1 MQLSTTRL
9 GHAVHALID
18 ILPLTHP
25 ADASLSR
32 YFRSNHEL
40 GPKDRAFVAETVYA
54 VLRRKRLLEHLAAP
68 HTSPRHLILA
78 LLAKVQGL
86 SLRELEPLLHKEE
99 NVWLKQVK
107 AVPTDDLP
115 LAIRVDFPD
124 WLTERLVAR
133 MPEEEILALARGMQ
147 HSAPLD
153 LRVNTVRAN
162 RDEVL
167 AILKRDGIPAEATPY
182 SPVGVRVKDKPAI
195 NRHPLFLTGKIEVQD
210 EGSQLIGYLVAPKR
224 GEMIAD
230 FCAGA
235 GGKTLILGALM
246 HSQGRIYAFDVSEKR
261 LTQLKPRLK
270 RSGLSN
276 LHPQLI

>member
-18 ILPLTHP
+18 ILPLPHP

-54 VLRRKRLLEHLAAP
+54 VLRRKLLLEHLAAP

-107 AVPTDDLP
+107 
-115 LAIRVDFPD
+115 
-124 WLTERLVAR
+124 
-133 MPEEEILALARGMQ
+133 
-147 HSAPLD
+147 
-153 LRVNTVRAN
+153 
-162 RDEVL
+162 
-167 AILKRDGIPAEATPY
+167 
-182 SPVGVRVKDKPAI
+182 
-195 NRHPLFLTGKIEVQD
+195 
-210 EGSQLIGYLVAPKR
+210 
-224 GEMIAD
+224 
-230 FCAGA
+230 
-235 GGKTLILGALM
+235 
-246 HSQGRIYAFDVSEKR
+246 
-261 LTQLKPRLK
+261 
-270 RSGLSN
+270 
-276 LHPQLI
+276 

>member
-18 ILPLTHP
+18 ILPLNHP
-25 ADASLSR
+25 ADSTLSR

-68 HTSPRHLILA
+68 HTSPRHLVLA

-99 NVWLKQVK
+99 NEWLKQVK
-107 AVPTDDLP
+107 AIPTDDLP
-115 LAIRVDFPD
+115 LAVRVDFPD
-124 WLTERLVAR
+124 WLAERLATR
-133 MPEEEILALARGMQ
+133 MTEEEIVSLARGMQ

-162 RDEVL
+162 REEVL

-182 SPVGVRVKDKPAI
+182 SPVGVRVKESLRSTATPVPH
-195 NRHPLFLTGKIEVQD
+195 RQD
-210 EGSQLIGYLVAPKR
+210 
-224 GEMIAD
+224 
-230 FCAGA
+230 
-235 GGKTLILGALM
+235 
-246 HSQGRIYAFDVSEKR
+246 
-261 LTQLKPRLK
+261 
-270 RSGLSN
+270 
-276 LHPQLI
+276 